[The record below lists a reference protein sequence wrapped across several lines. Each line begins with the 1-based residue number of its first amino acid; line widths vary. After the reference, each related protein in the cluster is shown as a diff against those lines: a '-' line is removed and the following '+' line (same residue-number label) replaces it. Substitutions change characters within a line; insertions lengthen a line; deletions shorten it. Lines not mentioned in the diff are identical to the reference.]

1 MSTESEKFEY
11 IFRGLELAHGT
22 YSINGNR
29 NGKQTGKAQ
38 IVRTPRTTKLW
49 EEHLSGEGVAIG
61 IIPINEE
68 SQCVWGCIDVD
79 EYTGLDHE
87 ALVKKIRR
95 LKLPLVVC
103 RSKSGGAHIF
113 LFTKDWLTA
122 KDMQETLKNMA
133 SALGYNGSEIFPKQ
147 VYLNVEKGD
156 TGNFLNLPYFN
167 AESGMRYVIQDD
179 GTAGTLQEFFALYE
193 KYAQEPDTVSCFEIE
208 QEPDADFKDVPPCLQ
223 ALFKQGFEEG
233 SRNNGLFNVGVYL
246 RKAFPKTWSQE
257 IQKYNTKYF
266 DPPLGLSELNLIA
279 KQLEK
284 KDYTYKCSD
293 QPIKNFCNKELCA
306 TRKYGVQSLVTN
318 TAVGNL
324 RKYNSNPPLWFLD
337 VNSHPVELDTEGLMF
352 QPKFQKACIEQLN
365 YIPPSVS
372 KPQWETRLNG
382 LLSNMT
388 ETEGSIMEASE
399 DSNIDGQFY
408 EYLEEFAHHLQ
419 KAESRDEIYLRRAWT
434 DEEKAKTYFRIKDL
448 MNHLKK
454 NKFYEYKLHQ
464 VAQRLKDIGGEACQ
478 LKVKGKS
485 LRVWGIPAQF
495 EEDLKVEPKSF
506 KEDEKKP
513 F

>member
-1 MSTESEKFEY
+1 
-11 IFRGLELAHGT
+11 
-22 YSINGNR
+22 
-29 NGKQTGKAQ
+29 
-38 IVRTPRTTKLW
+38 
-49 EEHLSGEGVAIG
+49 
-61 IIPINEE
+61 
-68 SQCVWGCIDVD
+68 
-79 EYTGLDHE
+79 
-87 ALVKKIRR
+87 
-95 LKLPLVVC
+95 
-103 RSKSGGAHIF
+103 
-113 LFTKDWLTA
+113 
-122 KDMQETLKNMA
+122 MA

-156 TGNFLNLPYFN
+156 TGNFLNLPYYTI
-167 AESGMRYVIQDD
+167 ETGMRYVIQDD
-179 GTAGTLQEFFALYE
+179 GSAGTLEEFFALYE
-193 KYAQEPDTVSCFEIE
+193 KYAQDPEELLSFEIKSEPDT
-208 QEPDADFKDVPPCLQ
+208 DFKDVPPCLQ

-246 RKAFPKTWSQE
+246 RKAFPKTWDSE
-257 IQKYNTKYF
+257 IQKFNSQYF
-266 DPPLGLSELNLIA
+266 DPPLSLDELNTVA

-293 QPIKNFCNKELCA
+293 QPIKSFCNKELCA

-337 VNSHPVELDTEGLMF
+337 VNSHPVELDTESLMM

-419 KAESRDEIYLRRAWT
+419 RAESRDEIYLRRAWT

-495 EEDLKVEPKSF
+495 EEEFKVEPKSF
-506 KEDEKKP
+506 VEDEKGP

>member
-1 MSTESEKFEY
+1 VSIESEKFEH
-11 IFRGLELAHGT
+11 IFRGLDLAYGT
-22 YSINGNR
+22 YAVSGNK

-38 IVRTPRTTKLW
+38 IVRTSRTTKLW
-49 EEHLSGEGVAIG
+49 EEHLSGKGSAIG
-61 IIPINEE
+61 IIPINES

-79 EYTGLDHE
+79 EYVGLDHKV
-87 ALVKKIRR
+87 LVEKVRK
-95 LKLPLVVC
+95 LELPLVVC

-113 LFTKDWLTA
+113 LFTKDWLSA

-156 TGNFLNLPYFN
+156 TGNFLNLPYYTI
-167 AESGMRYVIQDD
+167 ETGMRYVIQDD
-179 GTAGTLQEFFALYE
+179 GSAGTLEEFFALYE
-193 KYAQEPDTVSCFEIE
+193 KYAQDPEELLSFEIKSEPDT
-208 QEPDADFKDVPPCLQ
+208 DFKDVPPCLQ

-246 RKAFPKTWSQE
+246 RKAFPKTWDSE
-257 IQKYNTKYF
+257 IQKFNSQYF
-266 DPPLGLSELNLIA
+266 DPPLSLDELNTVA

-293 QPIKNFCNKELCA
+293 QPIKSFCNKELCA

-337 VNSHPVELDTEGLMF
+337 VNSHPVELDTESLMM

-419 KAESRDEIYLRRAWT
+419 RAESRDEIYLRRAWT

-495 EEDLKVEPKSF
+495 EEEFKVEPKSF
-506 KEDEKKP
+506 VEDEKGP

>member
-1 MSTESEKFEY
+1 MSIESEKFEH
-11 IFRGLELAHGT
+11 IFRGLDLAYGT
-22 YSINGNR
+22 YAVSGNK

-38 IVRTPRTTKLW
+38 IVRTSRTTKLW
-49 EEHLSGEGVAIG
+49 EEHLSGKGSAIG
-61 IIPINEE
+61 IIPINES

-79 EYTGLDHE
+79 EYVGLDHKV
-87 ALVKKIRR
+87 LVEKVRK
-95 LKLPLVVC
+95 LELPLVVC

-113 LFTKDWLTA
+113 LFTKDWLSA

-156 TGNFLNLPYFN
+156 TGNFLNLPYYTI
-167 AESGMRYVIQDD
+167 ETGMRYVIQDD
-179 GTAGTLQEFFALYE
+179 GSAGTLEEFFALYE
-193 KYAQEPDTVSCFEIE
+193 KYAQDPEELLSFEIKSEPDT
-208 QEPDADFKDVPPCLQ
+208 DFKDVPPCLQ

-246 RKAFPKTWSQE
+246 RKAFPKTWDSE
-257 IQKYNTKYF
+257 IQKFNSQYF
-266 DPPLGLSELNLIA
+266 DPPLSLDELNTVA

-293 QPIKNFCNKELCA
+293 QPIKSFCNKELCA

-337 VNSHPVELDTEGLMF
+337 VNSHPVELDTESLMM

-419 KAESRDEIYLRRAWT
+419 RAESRDEIYLRRAWT

-495 EEDLKVEPKSF
+495 EEEFKVEPKSF
-506 KEDEKKP
+506 VEDEKGP